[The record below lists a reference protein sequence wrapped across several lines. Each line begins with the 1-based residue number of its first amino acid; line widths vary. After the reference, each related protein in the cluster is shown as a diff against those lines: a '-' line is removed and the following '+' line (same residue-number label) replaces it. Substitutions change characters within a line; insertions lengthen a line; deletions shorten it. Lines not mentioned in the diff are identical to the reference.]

1 MVRYLICATLL
12 VITAAA
18 HAQSSTDHVVISL
31 KREYGR
37 ALYTECRLSLVV
49 FQRQGRASL
58 WCALNTAGGKS
69 LRAERQLTPQEAGE
83 FPALVAAGKLC
94 SGGHLGRDDTASDG
108 ILETLQTRC
117 SEGTSRCSSPG
128 VIRRSKRTTLA
139 GGFSIVCIFW
149 KNSSGRPRRCRS
161 ERTVTSFEQPSP
173 AVNKVSRRG

>member
-1 MVRYLICATLL
+1 M
-12 VITAAA
+12 
-18 HAQSSTDHVVISL
+18 SL

-69 LRAERQLTPQEAGE
+69 LRAERELTPQEAAE

-117 SEGTSRCSSPG
+117 SEGD
-128 VIRRSKRTTLA
+128 VAVL
-139 GGFSIVCIFW
+139 
-149 KNSSGRPRRCRS
+149 
-161 ERTVTSFEQPSP
+161 VTSGNPTFKTND
-173 AVNKVSRRG
+173 ARRGLLDRLHILEEQLRKAAPLPK

>member
-49 FQRQGRASL
+49 FRRQGRASL

-117 SEGTSRCSSPG
+117 SEGD
-128 VIRRSKRTTLA
+128 VAVL
-139 GGFSIVCIFW
+139 
-149 KNSSGRPRRCRS
+149 
-161 ERTVTSFEQPSP
+161 VTSGNPTFKTND
-173 AVNKVSRRG
+173 ARRGLLDRLHILEEQLRKAAPLPK